1 MYRSNMVD
9 LCVFV
14 FVCSSVSYI
23 AKTVDWQSKNRAV
36 TVPLCANASWSPA
49 QRDLTTSDK
58 AVEYRTGTL
67 LFLCWNDTETGWST
81 QRANDRYKDHLN
93 GQLIS
98 TEQSSNDKAVQ
109 GKTRRAYMPL
119 YIEKALIWLGDTDR

>member
-9 LCVFV
+9 LCV

-119 YIEKALIWLGDTDR
+119 YIERALIWLGDTDR

>member
-1 MYRSNMVD
+1 MFVFVTMCCVILKYWMLMYRSNMVD

-67 LFLCWNDTETGWST
+67 LFLCWNDAETGLST
-81 QRANDRYKDHLN
+81 QRANDRYKAYLN
-93 GQLIS
+93 LIFVIFLRW
-98 TEQSSNDKAVQ
+98 QNF
-109 GKTRRAYMPL
+109 
-119 YIEKALIWLGDTDR
+119 

>member
-67 LFLCWNDTETGWST
+67 LFLCWNDAETGWST
-81 QRANDRYKDHLN
+81 QRANDRYKAYLN
-93 GQLIS
+93 LIFVIFFTLAKFLENKIY
-98 TEQSSNDKAVQ
+98 TEKRQFF
-109 GKTRRAYMPL
+109 
-119 YIEKALIWLGDTDR
+119 ALNL